1 MQYSRVTAII
11 GLDVR
16 EAAEARLYE
25 AGIPGGSVRAVVA
38 RDESADCYP
47 RDWLT
52 NHVQIEIFV
61 VREWAETIADVIME
75 VALTGGDAV
84 VVTQPLS
91 MRHAAHMLSYIEPGQ
106 AKVCLAQKNQGGRLS
121 VSGGLLPPPVAR
133 LRP

>member
-16 EAAEARLYE
+16 EVVETRLYK
-25 AGIPGGSVRAVVA
+25 AGIPGASVREVA
-38 RDESADCYP
+38 ARYP

-52 NHVQIEIFV
+52 NHVQVEIFV

-91 MRHAAHMLSYIEPGQ
+91 MRQPVHILPHIGPGQ
-106 AKVCLAQKNQGGRLS
+106 AQACRAQNRGGRLS
-121 VSGGLLPPPVAR
+121 VSRGQMPPPVAS
-133 LRP
+133 LHF

>member
-25 AGIPGGSVRAVVA
+25 AGIAGASVREVA
-38 RDESADCYP
+38 ARYP

-91 MRHAAHMLSYIEPGQ
+91 MRHAAHMLPYIEPGQ